1 MFDSVIRTE
10 CSLGFPQGN
19 AFAVVVV
26 QLPSLVGLSATFVSL
41 LFRGKQILG
50 GGIQPILLLSKCKS

>member
-19 AFAVVVV
+19 AFAVVV